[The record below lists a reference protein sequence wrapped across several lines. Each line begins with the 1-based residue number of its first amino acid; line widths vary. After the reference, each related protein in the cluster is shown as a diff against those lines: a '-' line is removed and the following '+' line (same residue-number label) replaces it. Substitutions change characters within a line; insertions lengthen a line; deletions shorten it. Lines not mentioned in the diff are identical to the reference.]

1 MKGMIEMKAELLR
14 FALDRRGATATEY
27 GLLVAGIGLAIA
39 SIVGQVGTH
48 IVGALDRVATSL
60 HGG

>member
-1 MKGMIEMKAELLR
+1 MKAELLR
-14 FALDRRGATATEY
+14 FALDRRAATATEY

-39 SIVGQVGTH
+39 SILGQVGTH
-48 IVGALDRVATSL
+48 IAGALDRVATSL

>member
-1 MKGMIEMKAELLR
+1 MKAQLLR

-39 SIVGQVGTH
+39 SIIGQVGTH
-48 IVGALDRVATSL
+48 IASALDRVATDL

>member
-1 MKGMIEMKAELLR
+1 MIEMKAELLR

-27 GLLVAGIGLAIA
+27 GLLMAGIGLAIA
-39 SIVGQVGTH
+39 SIIGQVGTH
-48 IVGALDRVATSL
+48 ITGALDRVATSL

>member
-1 MKGMIEMKAELLR
+1 MKAHVLR

-39 SIVGQVGTH
+39 SIIGQVGTH
-48 IVGALDRVATSL
+48 LVAALERVATSL
-60 HGG
+60 LGV